1 MKRALTYD
9 DILLM
14 PQYSEIKSRRD
25 VNLKT
30 NITRRY
36 GLLRP
41 YVGSCMDTV
50 CESDMAIALMKMG
63 GVGCIHRFLSIDE
76 QCKEVI
82 KVKKF
87 IKENHMYE
95 EWGVMYD
102 DWHTEIADIPV
113 VAAIGVMD
121 SDLERAKQLIDS
133 GVNILLI
140 DVAHGH
146 HINVKNMIT
155 NLRKIL
161 PEYVDIIVGNICTS
175 KAAVDLCEW
184 GVDGLRVGIGG
195 GSLCT
200 TRIKTGHGVPNVTA
214 IIDCVAGSIVPVM
227 ADGGIR
233 NSGDISKALAL
244 GAECV
249 MLGSLLAGTDES
261 PGEIIISENGEKFKK
276 YRGLASLDTKTLN
289 NSNTNFVEGE
299 STLVKYKGSVTNILN
314 ELTDGVKSALSYSG
328 SQNLYD
334 FYNNSEFVE
343 ITQSGMIESKPHLL

>member
-1 MKRALTYD
+1 MTYD
-9 DILLM
+9 DILLL
-14 PQYSEIKSRRD
+14 PKYSEIKSRRD

-30 NITRRY
+30 NVTRRY
-36 GLLRP
+36 GLLSP

-50 CESDMAIALMKMG
+50 CESDMAIALMKVG

-76 QCKEVI
+76 QCKEVD

-87 IKENHMYE
+87 IKENNIYE

-113 VAAIGVMD
+113 IGAVGVMEN
-121 SDLERAKQLIDS
+121 DLVRAKKLIDS
-133 GVNILLI
+133 GVNIILI

-155 NLRKIL
+155 NLRDIL
-161 PEYVDIIVGNICTS
+161 PEYVDIIGGNVCTT
-175 KAAVDLCEW
+175 KAAADLCEW

-200 TRIKTGHGVPNVTA
+200 TRIKTGHGSPNVTA
-214 IIDCVAGSIVPVM
+214 ILDCIAGSNVPVM

-249 MLGSLLAGTDES
+249 MLGSLLSGTDET
-261 PGEIIISENGEKFKK
+261 PGEIIISSNTGEKMKK
-276 YRGLASLDTKTLN
+276 YRGSASFDTKISN
-289 NSNTNFVEGE
+289 NIDTRFVEGE
-299 STLVKYKGSVTNILN
+299 STYIKYKGSVINVLN
-314 ELTDGVKSALSYSG
+314 DLTDGVKSALSYSG
-328 SQNLYD
+328 SKNLYD
-334 FYNNSEFVE
+334 FYINSEFIEV
-343 ITQSGMIESKPHLL
+343 TQSGMIESKPHLL